1 MNKPQPGLA
10 DISERARAIFHH
22 LVETYIA
29 TGEPVGS
36 RTLSKAPG
44 INLSPASVRNVM
56 ADLEDLGLIYAPH
69 TSAGRMPT
77 QAGLR
82 FFVDAVMEQAALTPE
97 EEARLDAHLAEI
109 DPAAGMDKAL
119 EQASAILSG
128 LSHCAGL
135 VVTPRAN
142 PRLRHIE
149 FVRLSPERA
158 LVILV
163 GEDGTVEN
171 RAMKVSP
178 QMSAAALER
187 AANYLNAHF
196 SGLTLSAIRERLDR
210 ITEDIRREL
219 DTRAGEAVAAGLAV
233 WAGGGEERRLI
244 VRGQANL
251 IADAG
256 AIDDLERLRQLFAD
270 LEETKGLTE
279 LLSMA
284 EEGEGVRIF
293 IGRENRL
300 FSLSGSSVIVAP
312 YGDTGHEV
320 VGVLGVIGP
329 TRLPYGRIIPV
340 VDYTA
345 RAVSRMFS

>member
-1 MNKPQPGLA
+1 MKAGGGFSEL
-10 DISERARAIFHH
+10 SERAREIFRR

-29 TGEPVGS
+29 TGHPVGS
-36 RTLSKAPG
+36 RTLSRAPG

-56 ADLEDLGLIYAPH
+56 ADLEELGLIYAPH
-69 TSAGRMPT
+69 TSAGRLPT
-77 QAGLR
+77 QRGLR
-82 FFVDAVMEQAALTPE
+82 FFVDAVMEEAVLPPDEQARIDAMLADIDTSAGVERAL
-97 EEARLDAHLAEI
+97 EEAS
-109 DPAAGMDKAL
+109 G
-119 EQASAILSG
+119 ILSG

-135 VVTPRAN
+135 VVIPRRD
-142 PRLRHIE
+142 PPVKHIE

-171 RAMKVSP
+171 RAIVVPPEMPTST
-178 QMSAAALER
+178 LEQ
-187 AANYLNAHF
+187 AANYLNARF
-196 SGLTLSAIRERLDR
+196 AGLTISQIAERMEEEIETLK
-210 ITEDIRREL
+210 REL
-219 DTRAGEAVAAGLAV
+219 DELSAQLVAQGLAV
-233 WAGGGEERRLI
+233 WSGEGEEKRLI

-251 IADAG
+251 IGDEELAS
-256 AIDDLERLRQLFAD
+256 DLERLRQLFAD
-270 LEETKGLTE
+270 IEEKRGFTE
-279 LLSMA
+279 LLSLA

-312 YGDTGHEV
+312 FRDSGHDV

-329 TRLPYGRIIPV
+329 TRMPYARIIPV

-345 RAVSRMFS
+345 RAISRLLS